1 MTTDLANQVS
11 SEEGW
16 YKPSTQ
22 EIYVRLRD
30 RRNMVK
36 TLIHELA
43 HYLDAELKESHKT
56 ELETVAEGTAY
67 VVATHYGLDCGEYSF
82 KYIATWAGQEDGVK
96 VLRRV
101 MQRVQQN
108 VRLLITAVDAA
119 LATRPLE
126 ATA

>member
-1 MTTDLANQVS
+1 MH
-11 SEEGW
+11 
-16 YKPSTQ
+16 P
-22 EIYVRLRD
+22 RD
-30 RRNMVK
+30 RRTMTK

-43 HYLDAELKESHKT
+43 HHLDTGLKESDKT

-108 VRLLITAVDAA
+108 VRLLITAIDAA
-119 LATRPLE
+119 LASRTLE
-126 ATA
+126 AVA

>member
-1 MTTDLANQVS
+1 MTT
-11 SEEGW
+11 
-16 YKPSTQ
+16 Y
-22 EIYVRLRD
+22 
-30 RRNMVK
+30 
-36 TLIHELA
+36 
-43 HYLDAELKESHKT
+43 
-56 ELETVAEGTAY
+56 
-67 VVATHYGLDCGEYSF
+67 YGLDCGGYSF